1 MSGGM
6 AKVEEVFR
14 DRSKRARELQTEGKK
29 VIGYLCTFAPVEFI
43 TAAGLVPYRM
53 AGSMRRPAELAEH
66 HLETIACSFTRSVL
80 DLALAGNYS
89 FLDGFVIP
97 HSCDN
102 IVKLYGIWAQTVK
115 HEYGHFVNVPHTTS
129 KASLEFFEAE
139 LNVFRKSLE
148 RYTGREITD
157 EDLHRSITLHN
168 RQRALVRQL
177 YEFRKGEP
185 PMISGAEM
193 TRVIGAITS
202 LPVAE
207 GNELLESLM
216 PEVREGRYVNKKRKA
231 PRLMIYGT
239 GNDDVPFVEMV
250 EQGGARVVVDDLCH
264 GTRPYWFDVG
274 TAGNPVAAIAQSYL
288 EKINC
293 PRTFRQSPGTHQED
307 LENRFGYLYQFVQDF
322 KVDGVIL
329 YVIMYCDTHAFDAPD
344 VTEYLR
350 SKNVPVLHL
359 EEEYHTSAMGRLKT
373 RVQAFLETIA

>member
-1 MSGGM
+1 MSAGM

-14 DRSKRARELQTEGKK
+14 DRSKRARELQAEGKK
-29 VIGYLCTFAPVEFI
+29 VIGCLCTFAPVEFI

-53 AGSMRRPAELAEH
+53 AGSMRKPAELVEH

-80 DLALAGNYS
+80 DLGLAGDYS

-148 RYTGREITD
+148 RYIGREITD
-157 EDLHRSITLHN
+157 EDLHRSIALHN

-177 YEFRKGEP
+177 YEFRKEDP
-185 PMISGAEM
+185 PMISGAQV
-193 TRVIGAITS
+193 TRIIGAITS
-202 LPVAE
+202 LPVTE

-216 PEVREGRYVNKKRKA
+216 PEVREGRYVNKKGKA

-250 EQGGARVVVDDLCH
+250 EQVGARVVVDDLCH
-264 GTRPYWFDVG
+264 GTRAYWFDVG
-274 TAGNPVAAIAQSYL
+274 TAGNPVAAIAKSYL

-293 PRTFRQSPGTHQED
+293 PRTYRQSPGTHQED
-307 LENRFGYLYQFVQDF
+307 LENRFGYLYQFAQDF
-322 KVDGVIL
+322 KVDGIIL

-344 VTEYLR
+344 IVEYLK
-350 SKNVPVLHL
+350 SKRVPVLYL
-359 EEEYHTSAMGRLKT
+359 EEQYQTSATGRLKT